1 MLLTTKGKTE
11 IIEQVRI
18 CIEEFQEL
26 WRVNNEAD
34 FFFLTSALYF
44 LSPQTSSPPDAERT
58 PPPHS
63 PIVVLPFCLSKEVH
77 LVYNPSVGKRGFN
90 VKSN

>member
-18 CIEEFQEL
+18 CVEEFQEI
-26 WRVNNEAD
+26 WRVNNEAE

-44 LSPQTSSPPDAERT
+44 LSPQTSSPPDAART
-58 PPPHS
+58 PHS
-63 PIVVLPFCLSKEVH
+63 PVVVLPFCLSKEGH
-77 LVYNPSVGKRGFN
+77 LVYNPSAGKRGFN
-90 VKSN
+90 IKSN